1 MEVIH
6 NSVVSDVITGQACYD
21 DLVVSNAGIIDN
33 SGVRSRENCI
43 DK

>member
-21 DLVVSNAGIIDN
+21 VLVVPNVGIKYRPTAASAAGKIA
-33 SGVRSRENCI
+33 
-43 DK
+43 